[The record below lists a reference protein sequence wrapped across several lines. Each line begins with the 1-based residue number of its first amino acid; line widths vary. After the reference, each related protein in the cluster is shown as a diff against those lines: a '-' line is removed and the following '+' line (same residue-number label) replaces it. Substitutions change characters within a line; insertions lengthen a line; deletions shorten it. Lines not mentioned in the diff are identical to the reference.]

1 MTPTKARP
9 LTGLLSAA
17 LLTATLTGATAAQD
31 REFEITPE
39 GADWTL
45 SAYTVDDTIT
55 PIPFGVEVTMYLE
68 DGEVSGNSGCNT
80 FVGTYQLDGSEILFE
95 DEMRSTLALCLDPA
109 RSVEDAF
116 IPLLASV
123 ESWNLEEAIID
134 LSDAAGEVVLTF
146 EEPLIDVTQTDAA
159 ALTSE
164 LIRLDNRISRTR
176 EDIRELDV
184 PGLRT
189 DVEGIDAKVK
199 DLNKRLNIQ
208 DTSALE
214 DRVGSLE
221 SVVAD
226 QSNQISK
233 MRTRQKD
240 LEERVTLI
248 EEMLGAS
255 VSPEEE
261 PKEPAEVEK
270 TSEE

>member
-1 MTPTKARP
+1 M
-9 LTGLLSAA
+9 G
-17 LLTATLTGATAAQD
+17 
-31 REFEITPE
+31 
-39 GADWTL
+39 
-45 SAYTVDDTIT
+45 
-55 PIPFGVEVTMYLE
+55 
-68 DGEVSGNSGCNT
+68 
-80 FVGTYQLDGSEILFE
+80 
-95 DEMRSTLALCLDPA
+95 STLASCLDPA

-123 ESWNLEEAIID
+123 ESWNLEEAILD
-134 LSDAAGEVVLTF
+134 LSDASGEVVLTF
-146 EEPLIDVTQTDAA
+146 EEPLVDVTQTDAA

-164 LIRLDNRISRTR
+164 LIRLDDRISRTR
-176 EDIRELDV
+176 EDVRELDV

-189 DVEGIDAKVK
+189 DVEGIDAKVT
-199 DLNKRLNIQ
+199 DLNKRLKNQ

-240 LEERVTLI
+240 LEERVTAI
-248 EEMLGAS
+248 EEMLGAP
-255 VSPEEE
+255 VPPEDVPEEE
-261 PKEPAEVEK
+261 VEE

>member
-1 MTPTKARP
+1 MTPTKAKP
-9 LTGLLSAA
+9 LVGLLAAA
-17 LLTATLTGATAAQD
+17 LLTAALSGAAAAAD
-31 REFEITPE
+31 EEFEITPE

-45 SAYTVDDTIT
+45 LAYTVDGTTT

-68 DGEVSGNSGCNT
+68 DGEASGNSGCNT
-80 FVGTYQLDGSEILFE
+80 FVGTYELDGSDISFAGEIG
-95 DEMRSTLALCLDPA
+95 STLALCLDPA

-123 ESWNLEEAIID
+123 ESWNLEETMLD
-134 LSDAAGEVVLTF
+134 LSDASGEVVLTF
-146 EEPLIDVTQTDAA
+146 EEPLVDVTQTDAA

-164 LIRLDNRISRTR
+164 LIRLDDRISRTR
-176 EDIRELDV
+176 EDVRELDV

-189 DVEGIDAKVK
+189 DVEGIDAKVT
-199 DLNKRLNIQ
+199 DLNKRLKNQ

-240 LEERVTLI
+240 LEERVTAI
-248 EEMLGAS
+248 EEMLGAP
-255 VSPEEE
+255 VPPEDVPEEE
-261 PKEPAEVEK
+261 VEE